1 MGQSQRTST
10 HSNLS
15 KPPQQFGVHQWLDEA
30 VALGPAETRVRWRH
44 FGKHPA
50 LGVEE
55 PQNLI
60 WHGVRQDAVD
70 QTDRLEGAQRL
81 VVESDPTRVVDQR
94 GAILDYQRA
103 NTLLTKD
110 IRQSQPDRAR
120 ADN

>member
-10 HSNLS
+10 SFES
-15 KPPQQFGVHQWLDEA
+15 FQTAQQFGVDQRLDEA
-30 VALGPAETRVRWRH
+30 VALRPAETRVRGRH
-44 FGKHPA
+44 FGENPA

-81 VVESDPTRVVDQR
+81 VVQSDPTRVVDQR
-94 GAILDYQRA
+94 GALLDHQRA
-103 NTLLTKD
+103 NALLAKD
-110 IRQSQPDRAR
+110 IR
-120 ADN
+120 